1 VTQKV
6 AKGVAEIYEAKKK
19 GEPFEP
25 IELGNLNSKRD
36 WSHAE
41 DFMDGVWKMLN
52 QENPQDYVLASG
64 ETHSI
69 RELVTEAFNT
79 VRIFGVWEKSQF
91 ECELKEV
98 YKDNDGNI
106 LVKINPEFYRPAEVE
121 LLLGDPS
128 KAQKELGWHKK
139 KDGLKIFD
147 AHIPK
152 TGSSSISRYLRDH
165 CGFKKICNLWHTPA
179 KQSQATIEKEKPDHL
194 FAVIRDP
201 IDRIISEYNWAG
213 GDWWDRPS
221 KAFLYKEFCQ
231 NAEVNFFIY
240 KVLSFFPD
248 IGNERNGGPID
259 HLTPQVEYLHKDMKL
274 FLFSDWK
281 SISDYLFT
289 LTGVQFNARI
299 NRSKPRASIKDL
311 KPYCINKIVRF
322 YLKDYHLINEINKKI
337 SGSGEASYYTVS
349 DPEEFL
355 APRNVDF
362 ESTLKEVSDR
372 IHLQHLSAE
381 ENQ

>member
-1 VTQKV
+1 MP
-6 AKGVAEIYEAKKK
+6 I
-19 GEPFEP
+19 FE
-25 IELGNLNSKRD
+25 
-36 WSHAE
+36 
-41 DFMDGVWKMLN
+41 
-52 QENPQDYVLASG
+52 
-64 ETHSI
+64 
-69 RELVTEAFNT
+69 
-79 VRIFGVWEKSQF
+79 
-91 ECELKEV
+91 
-98 YKDNDGNI
+98 
-106 LVKINPEFYRPAEVE
+106 
-121 LLLGDPS
+121 
-128 KAQKELGWHKK
+128 
-139 KDGLKIFD
+139 KDGLKIFT
-147 AHIPK
+147 ANIPK
-152 TGSSSISRYLRDH
+152 TGTSSLTNYFKDS
-165 CGFKKICNLWHTPA
+165 CGFKRICNLWHTPA

-194 FAVIRDP
+194 FAIIRDP

-213 GDWWDRPS
+213 NHGYWEYPS

-231 NAEVNFFIY
+231 KSEANFFIY
-240 KVLSFFPD
+240 KVLSLFPN
-248 IGNERNGGPID
+248 IGNEKDRGPMHHI
-259 HLTPQVEYLHKDMKL
+259 LPQVEYLHKGMKL

-289 LTGVQFNARI
+289 LTGVPFNVK
-299 NRSKPRASIKDL
+299 NNESKPRASIKDL

-322 YLKDYHLINEINKKI
+322 YLRDYNLINEINKKI